1 MKSPKFILRTKRGG
15 TFDKTV
21 RNVKRRSGRL
31 KTAGLPFFSCRQMGL
46 RPAEN
51 FFAAQNGAERA
62 ESEGR
67 FISAA
72 ERDGK
77 P

>member
-1 MKSPKFILRTKRGG
+1 M
-15 TFDKTV
+15 
-21 RNVKRRSGRL
+21 